1 MEISMLKERLLH
13 TPEGVRDIYNGECAR
28 KLVLQNRIHDV
39 LKLYG
44 YSDISTP
51 TFEFFDVFN
60 KERGSVASNEMFK
73 FFDRDGNTM
82 VLRPDMTPSIAR
94 TAAKYYGESDMT
106 LKLCYVG
113 NTFIN
118 NHNYQGRLKETT
130 QIGAELIGD
139 SSIYADAEI
148 IAMVIDGLLN
158 SGLKEFQVEIGQVQF
173 FRGLLK
179 EAGIDDDV
187 EGELTDLI
195 LNKNFYGVEELLKS
209 QNLDDKLTDTLLVLP
224 QMFGSVEVLD
234 KARAMTHNEEA
245 LNAVAYLE
253 ELYGLLS
260 DYGYEKY
267 ITFDLGML
275 SRHKYYTGVIFN
287 GYTYGTGDAVVKG
300 GRYDKLIG
308 QFGNDKASIGF
319 SLTVD
324 QLMAALERQKIEI
337 PLDSNGIIV
346 MYQSQDWKTANSL
359 AQDIRKTGTN
369 VNMLCGKTIEDSEC
383 TAFAKSSNVS
393 HIIQIMDADNVK
405 IMDVKSENVTT
416 SSLKSVLAM
425 NF

>member
-1 MEISMLKERLLH
+1 MLKERLLH
-13 TPEGVRDIYNGECAR
+13 TPEGVRDIYNGECAK

-60 KERGSVASNEMFK
+60 NKDTDSIPSNEMFK

-82 VLRPDMTPSIAR
+82 VLRPDMTPAIAR
-94 TAAKYYGESDMT
+94 TAAKYYGDSDMT

-118 NHNYQGRLKETT
+118 NHDYQGRLKETT

-139 SSIYADAEI
+139 GSIFADAEI

-158 SGLKEFQVEIGQVQF
+158 SGLREFQVEIGQVEF

-179 EAGIDDDV
+179 EAGIEGDV
-187 EGELTDLI
+187 EDELIELV

-209 QNLDDKLTDTLLVLP
+209 QNLDDSLTDTLLMLP

-234 KARAMTHNEEA
+234 RARAMTHNEEA
-245 LNAVAYLE
+245 LKAVEYLE
-253 ELYGLLS
+253 KLYKMLS
-260 DYGYEKY
+260 GYGYDKY

-275 SRHKYYTGVIFN
+275 SKHKYYTGVIFT
-287 GYTYGTGDAVVKG
+287 GYTYGTGDALVKG

-308 QFGNDKASIGF
+308 HFGKDKPSIGF
-319 SLTVD
+319 SLTID
-324 QLMAALERQKIEI
+324 QLMAALERQRIEI
-337 PLDSNGIIV
+337 PLDSNGI
-346 MYQSQDWKTANSL
+346 MLLCSADDWNAANSL
-359 AQDIRKTGTN
+359 AQEVRKMGTN
-369 VNMLCGKTIEDSEC
+369 VNIICGKQIQDAEC
-383 TAFAKSSNVS
+383 VTFAQVSNVS
-393 HIIQIMDADNVK
+393 CIIQIVDKENVK
-405 IMDVKSENVTT
+405 VMEVKSGIIKDA
-416 SSLKSVLAM
+416 SIKSVLAM

>member
-1 MEISMLKERLLH
+1 MFKERLLH
-13 TPEGVRDIYNGECAR
+13 TPEGVRDIYNGECAK

-60 KERGSVASNEMFK
+60 NKDTDSIPSNEMFK

-82 VLRPDMTPSIAR
+82 VLRPDMTPAIAR
-94 TAAKYYGESDMT
+94 TAAKYYGDSDMT

-118 NHNYQGRLKETT
+118 NHDYQGRLKETT

-139 SSIYADAEI
+139 GSIFADAEI

-158 SGLKEFQVEIGQVQF
+158 SGLREFQVEIGQVEF

-179 EAGIDDDV
+179 EAGIEGDV
-187 EGELTDLI
+187 EEELIELV

-209 QNLDDKLTDTLLVLP
+209 QNLDDSLTDTLLMLP

-234 KARAMTHNEEA
+234 RARAMTHNEEA
-245 LNAVAYLE
+245 LKAVEYLE
-253 ELYGLLS
+253 KLYKMLS
-260 DYGYEKY
+260 DYGYDKY

-275 SRHKYYTGVIFN
+275 SKHKYYTGVIFT
-287 GYTYGTGDAVVKG
+287 GYTYGTGDALVKG

-308 QFGNDKASIGF
+308 HFGKDKPSIGF
-319 SLTVD
+319 SLTID

-337 PLDSNGIIV
+337 PLDSNGI
-346 MYQSQDWKTANSL
+346 MLLCSENDWNAAKSL
-359 AQDIRKTGTN
+359 AQEVRKMGTN
-369 VNMLCGKTIEDSEC
+369 VNIICGKKIQDAEC
-383 TAFAKSSNVS
+383 INFAQVSNVS
-393 HIIQIMDADNVK
+393 CIIQIVDKENVK
-405 IMDVKSENVTT
+405 VMEVKSGIIKDASIE
-416 SSLKSVLAM
+416 SVLAM